1 MDNIQIN
8 FKAYLEL
15 YNLTH
20 YYLYEE
26 REEIK
31 KEDQLKGD
39 SLGVYLNLLRMS
51 IDFLN
56 SSVHNRIREH
66 YDTEH
71 IPEYS
76 YLDDLQMKIIYIKD
90 KYSYLIE

>member
-1 MDNIQIN
+1 M
-8 FKAYLEL
+8 K
-15 YNLTH
+15 
-20 YYLYEE
+20 

-39 SLGVYLNLLRMS
+39 SLGNYLNLLRMS

-66 YDTEH
+66 
-71 IPEYS
+71 
-76 YLDDLQMKIIYIKD
+76 
-90 KYSYLIE
+90 

>member
-1 MDNIQIN
+1 MRA
-8 FKAYLEL
+8 KAYLEL

-39 SLGVYLNLLRMS
+39 SLGNYLNLLRMS

-76 YLDDLQMKIIYIKD
+76 YLDNLQIKISYIKD
-90 KYSYLIE
+90 KLEKKIKLKF